1 MNLVKPS
8 DVDLSKV
15 DLEFAHIRRGRSGR
29 PGTITYDAGARS
41 TTVDRRAALAKPPFA
56 DSALLWSRAVEM
68 FLRARAAGT
77 AKGEPFLVVT
87 NFYRQIGG
95 GFR

>member
-1 MNLVKPS
+1 MTAAAIVLPT

-15 DLEFAHIRRGRSGR
+15 EVEFAHLKRGRL
-29 PGTITYDAGARS
+29 TYEAGGRS
-41 TTVDRRAALAKPPFA
+41 TTIDRRAALEPPPFV
-56 DSALLWSRAVEM
+56 DSKRLWSKAVEI
-68 FLRARAAGT
+68 FTQSRARGL
-77 AKGEPFLVVT
+77 AKGEPFIVVT